1 MSVSR
6 KLRKKLT
13 TFGSPPVENSEEVKS
28 TYVPKPRYHHKRE
41 SRRLVKSFDYV
52 TSDLRRLTGF
62 TLILV
67 LVCGLVTRAVFN
79 LSSPP
84 VTEPAINSEVSL
96 PNDSSFNP
104 QNDLE
109 SDTQAQQSPSPA
121 ETSDASSNLEQ
132 TGPRVDSI
140 EQPKRLFVVKPVAR
154 SSSTTDETDQIEVPP
169 KKRETATGDR
179 AARSTEY
186 PSGSATSLPST
197 NVVRADQEEPP
208 AAASAPPPPAK
219 ASPRAF
225 ANPSRIKSQRPRR
238 VRGRSEQQV
247 PSATEGKNPKPKV
260 IQWP

>member
-13 TFGSPPVENSEEVKS
+13 TFGWPPVESSEVES
-28 TYVPKPRYHHKRE
+28 TYVPKPRYHHKRR
-41 SRRLVKSFDYV
+41 SGRLVRWFAYV

-62 TLILV
+62 TVIVV
-67 LVCGLVTRAVFN
+67 LVCGLGARAVFN
-79 LSSPP
+79 LLGSR
-84 VTEPAINSEVSL
+84 VTEPAINGEVSL
-96 PNDSSFNP
+96 PNDSSFSP

-121 ETSDASSNLEQ
+121 ETRDASSNLEQ
-132 TGPRVDSI
+132 TGSRLDSI
-140 EQPKRLFVVKPVAR
+140 EQSKRLPVVKPVAK
-154 SSSTTDETDQIEVPP
+154 SSGTADGPDQIEVPP
-169 KKRETATGDR
+169 RKQETATGDR

-197 NVVRADQEEPP
+197 NVVRADQEESP
-208 AAASAPPPPAK
+208 AAASAPPPPAAK
-219 ASPRAF
+219 ASPRTF
-225 ANPSRIKSQRPRR
+225 SSPSRIKSQRPRR
-238 VRGRSEQQV
+238 VRGRSDQQV